1 VILKVNCKI
10 LVLLRL
16 FQNFEISDLGM
27 AKIEKLLQAWA
38 RQLNEKIRYRA
49 VRNLGF

>member
-1 VILKVNCKI
+1 
-10 LVLLRL
+10 
-16 FQNFEISDLGM
+16 M

-38 RQLNEKIRYRA
+38 RQLNEKIWYRA